1 MFSGLGWTPASPER
15 QYPPIAVFVR
25 LVEAP
30 NIVSELACTVGS
42 NECFLTWVMS
52 RTLPIIYIAL
62 EFSLEFSIA
71 AAAS

>member
-42 NECFLTWVMS
+42 NE
-52 RTLPIIYIAL
+52 IINV
-62 EFSLEFSIA
+62 F
-71 AAAS
+71 